1 MLLAI
6 DVGNTTTSIGLFAGR
21 ELREHFRLS
30 TLRERTPDE
39 WGMGIVGLVTGRG
52 LEPGEIG
59 GVMICSVVPPLNAR
73 LIEGIEK
80 HLGRVP
86 RFLDYRS
93 SPIELAVEE
102 PREVGPDRIAN
113 SIAIQHLYGLPS
125 LVIDFGTAT
134 TFDLVS
140 PEGNFLGGAISPE
153 MELTAEMLVYRAALL
168 PKVELYPPKSVIGRN
183 TADNL
188 RAGFVLGFIELIGGL
203 IHRFQAESS
212 PELKVIATGGK
223 GELFYREIEA
233 ITEYDPYLTLRG
245 LQIAWELRR

>member
-6 DVGNTTTSIGLFAGR
+6 DAGNTTTSIGLFAGR
-21 ELREHFRLS
+21 ELKEHFRLS

-39 WGMGIVGLVTGRG
+39 WGMGIAGLVNGRG
-52 LEPGEIG
+52 IEPEEIK

-73 LIEGIEK
+73 LTDGIKK
-80 HLGRVP
+80 HLR
-86 RFLDYRS
+86 RAAQFLDYRS
-93 SPIELAVEE
+93 SPIELAVDE
-102 PREVGPDRIAN
+102 PQEVGPDRIAN
-113 SIAIQHLYGLPS
+113 SIAIQSLYGLPS

-153 MELTAEMLVYRAALL
+153 MELTAEMLVHRAALL
-168 PKVELYPPKSVIGRN
+168 PKVELHPPNSVIGKS
-183 TADNL
+183 TADCL
-188 RAGFVLGFIELIGGL
+188 RAGFVLGFIELIEGL
-203 IHRFQAESS
+203 IRRFQAES
-212 PELKVIATGGK
+212 PQELKVIATGGK